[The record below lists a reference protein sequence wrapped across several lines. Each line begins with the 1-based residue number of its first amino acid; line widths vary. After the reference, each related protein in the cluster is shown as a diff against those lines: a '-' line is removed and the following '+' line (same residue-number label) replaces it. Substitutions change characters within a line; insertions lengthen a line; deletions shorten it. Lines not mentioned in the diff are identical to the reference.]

1 MFKTIFS
8 EIDTDSLEQLK
19 IMCQQLSLTDDD
31 YTELLSKNKLIDIF
45 ALLTK
50 YTNNDVRQLHPIMAE
65 FVPKIIG
72 DLESNQR
79 VSLSI

>member
-1 MFKTIFS
+1 MFITLFS

-31 YTELLSKNKLIDIF
+31 YTELLSKNKLVDIF

>member
-31 YTELLSKNKLIDIF
+31 YTELLSKNKLVDIF